1 MNDEQKKKLLERLKK
16 LMALSRSANEHEAAS
31 ALEKAQALMRE
42 FSITEDDL
50 DLADY
55 GTTESPAVFIKPRQ
69 RLPIYAGMLCSV
81 IESAFGASAVWDT
94 DGREAKVIWIGP
106 QSKTEIAAYSF
117 TVLARLLQKKRSE
130 YKFVALMRESSPGKR
145 EARADTYC
153 EGWVM
158 GVRSNIMP
166 YQPSEKEKR
175 LSDLFTRQKF
185 PSLGKA
191 DMRGAGLSAGESSDA
206 YSDGISEGRKT
217 RLQAGM
223 KGEKRSQ
230 IKETRYLGF
239 GA

>member
-1 MNDEQKKKLLERLKK
+1 MTMNDEQKKKLLERLKK
-16 LMALSRSANEHEAAS
+16 LMALSCSANEHEAAS

-55 GTTESPAVFIKPRQ
+55 GTTESPAVFIKSGQ
-69 RLPIYAGMLCSV
+69 RLPIYAGMLSHV
-81 IESAFGASAVWDT
+81 MESAFGASAVWDST
-94 DGREAKVIWIGP
+94 GREAKVIWIGP
-106 QSKTEIAAYSF
+106 QSKTEIAAYSY

-130 YKFVALMRESSPGKR
+130 YKFVSLMQERSPGRR

-153 EGWVM
+153 EGWVT

-185 PSLGKA
+185 LSLGKA
-191 DMRGAGLSAGESSDA
+191 DMRGAGLSAGESS
-206 YSDGISEGRKT
+206 
-217 RLQAGM
+217 
-223 KGEKRSQ
+223 
-230 IKETRYLGF
+230 
-239 GA
+239 